1 MNKTNLLKEATA
13 TLKALF
19 SSVAKLSLSQ
29 FEDAD
34 GKIYQY
40 SVLEVGAEVFIAT
53 AEGSEL
59 APNGE
64 YKVDDQTTIKV
75 EDGKITEVIKIEDE
89 GEGSEVIKIEDDSID
104 FKGQLKNKLK
114 ATGKFEDAEI
124 DTLLEDISF
133 APEELEAKV
142 EEVAE
147 TEAES
152 ELFQTLVDGVT
163 ALIEEVKE
171 VKSDLDE
178 AEAKVEMLEEAFS
191 KINQSPAKESKLP
204 KANAVT
210 SLVEPNKDANIK
222 EVQSI
227 FSKMNTK

>member
-40 SVLEVGAEVFIAT
+40 SVLEVGAEVFVAT
-53 AEGSEL
+53 ADGSEL

-64 YKVDDQTTIKV
+64 YKVDELTTIKV
-75 EDGKITEVIKIEDE
+75 EDGKITEVIKIEEEVE
-89 GEGSEVIKIEDDSID
+89 GQPEVIEVESPID

-114 ATGKFEDAEI
+114 GTGKFEDAEI
-124 DTLLEDISF
+124 DALLEDIVAS
-133 APEELEAKV
+133 PEEMEAKV
-142 EEVAE
+142 EEVAD

-152 ELFQTLVDGVT
+152 ELLQTLVDGVS

-171 VKSDLDE
+171 VKADLDE
-178 AEAKVEMLEEAFS
+178 AEAKVEVLEEAFS
-191 KINQSPAKESKLP
+191 AISKQPAKESKLP
-204 KANAVT
+204 KSV
-210 SLVEPNKDANIK
+210 SSIVEPNKEGNFK
-222 EVQSI
+222 ELQSI
-227 FSKMNTK
+227 FSSMSKK